1 MEIYLNLD
9 GVVFDIIA
17 GLDKA
22 LEKQNKIKY
31 DYSDWII
38 YNKSNDYIN
47 NIINNNLFWK
57 NLKPFEDA
65 WHQINYWFSIGHTII
80 GMSCRESEIQKE
92 ILEESLDNW
101 RISCSLPVYLN
112 NDDKHNLIPPSKT
125 TLVIDDNPQ
134 TVLFLI
140 EKNINAV
147 MRRAWYNKPFWDTVP
162 NIGNLYEI
170 VL

>member
-1 MEIYLNLD
+1 MEIFVNLD

-31 DYSDWII
+31 DYSDWVV
-38 YNKSNDYIN
+38 YKKSDDCIN
-47 NIINNNLFWK
+47 NIIENNLFWK
-57 NLKPFEDA
+57 NLKPFEDS

-80 GMSCRESEIQKE
+80 GMSDRKSEVHQK
-92 ILEESLDNW
+92 ILEDSLDNW
-101 RISCSLPVYLN
+101 RISCSLPLYVNTNEKQNY
-112 NDDKHNLIPPSKT
+112 IPQSDT

-134 TVLFLI
+134 TVLCLI
-140 EKNINAV
+140 ENGINAV

-162 NIGNLYEI
+162 NIGNLYD
-170 VL
+170 VSF